1 MTTKAV
7 GDMGAQ
13 LSGVVT
19 SNLNA
24 YTKLLAD
31 FNVFG
36 LALGFVIANNVTLLA
51 NAFIDDVVM
60 PSVKPALQRVSKG
73 SENLEVEIGNVKVQ
87 LGSFIQKLIR
97 FFVLSVVIYLAVA
110 FGVNMNKPTQW
121 VEVKNWP
128 SSMK

>member
-7 GDMGAQ
+7 GDIGLQ
-13 LSGVVT
+13 LSGVVAN
-19 SNLNA
+19 NLTA
-24 YTKLLAD
+24 YTKLLSD

-60 PSVKPALQRVSKG
+60 PTVKPALQRVSKG
-73 SENLEVEIGNVKVQ
+73 SENLEIEFGNVKVQ

>member
-1 MTTKAV
+1 MSTKAV
-7 GDMGAQ
+7 GDLGSQ
-13 LSGVVT
+13 LTGMVSTNV
-19 SNLNA
+19 NA

-36 LALGFVIANNVTLLA
+36 LALGFVVANNVTLLA

-60 PSVKPALQRVSKG
+60 PSVKPALERVSKG
-73 SENLEVEIGNVKVQ
+73 SENLEIEIGSVKVQ

-97 FFVLSVVIYLAVA
+97 FFVLSVVIYLAVS

-121 VEVKNWP
+121 VEVRNWP
-128 SSMK
+128 ASMK